1 MNMKQCTALGLAPGL
16 QRTLVLALWAAL
28 AVGLAAC
35 GSDPVITESK
45 QLIKDGKVEEGLG
58 RLQEGARSDS
68 RDFSYRTSY
77 AAQRERSIFDL
88 LSAADTDLAA
98 GHDQEADATY
108 RRVLALDPSNPRAQA
123 GLDGVLRVRRQKAD
137 VQRAVAADA
146 KGNVEFALDLLNKVL
161 VENPEYREARDIR
174 RDIQARRF
182 KQVIAAPQLRS
193 RYTLP
198 ISLEFRDAGLR
209 QVFDALSKGSGINF
223 IFDKEVRPDIRVS
236 ISVKDVLMEN
246 VISMLLD
253 PNQLAGK
260 VLNENTLLIYPA
272 TAAKVRDYQD
282 LVIRSFYLENADV
295 KQTQS
300 LIKTMLKTKDT
311 FIDEKLNLLVIR
323 DTPEVIKLAES
334 LISVQDHAE
343 AEVVLEIEVMEIL
356 RSRLLQLG
364 LQFPDQFQFDDH
376 GIIGGPYSGTINLKN
391 QVGATNLLSNPRI
404 RVRNREKAKVLIGNR
419 IPVISS
425 VVTPNTTSPVITDT
439 IQYLDV
445 GLKLE
450 IEPNIHMDGG
460 VTIKVNLEV
469 STLGDQVTSRNGTVA
484 FRVGT
489 RNANTVLQ
497 LKDGETQTL
506 MGLIQDDDIEKASRL
521 PGLGDIPILG
531 RLFSNTGKD
540 SQKTE
545 IVLSI
550 TPKIVRNVPR
560 PSLDVAALW
569 SGTEGIFRTATP
581 LLNVVDANRAGAPA
595 AAAPAASRNTSAAA
609 PAAPGNTSSS
619 VVAAATAAPANTAAA
634 PASPAPAAQAVALAA
649 PAPVLSSAAA
659 AVDALELSWR
669 GPTQVKPGDEFT
681 LILDGSSNTAL
692 SGADLQLLF
701 DPAVLTVVGVNEGDW
716 FNGDGSQTAFN
727 RRVDPSSGRVYVT
740 LRRAAAG
747 GVQGSGAL
755 LAVTLRAAAAGTA
768 QVQLTTAVPT
778 VTGGG
783 QLSVRGGA
791 SMQVQVAAAG
801 AAPAAAATTKRP

>member
-1 MNMKQCTALGLAPGL
+1 MLAMLAAGLAGCTAEP
-16 QRTLVLALWAAL
+16 LALE
-28 AVGLAAC
+28 GR
-35 GSDPVITESK
+35 
-45 QLIKDGKVEEGLG
+45 QLIKDGRVEEGLG
-58 RLQEGARSDS
+58 RLQEAAQADP
-68 RDFSYRTSY
+68 RDFSYRTGLV
-77 AAQRERSIFDL
+77 AQRERALFDL
-88 LSAADTDLAA
+88 LTAADADLAA
-98 GHDQEADATY
+98 GRDVEAEATF
-108 RRVLALDPSNPRAQA
+108 RRVLALDAVNPRAQA
-123 GLDGVLRVRRQKAD
+123 GLNLVLRVRRQRAE
-137 VQRAVAADA
+137 VQRAVAAEA
-146 KGNVEFALDLLNKVL
+146 KGQVELSLDLLNKVL
-161 VENPEYREARDIR
+161 VENPENREARDVR

-182 KQVIAAPQLRS
+182 KQVLAAPTLRS

-198 ISLEFRDAGLR
+198 INLEFRDAGLR

-246 VISMLLD
+246 VIALLLD

-260 VLNENTLLIYPA
+260 VLNDNTLLIYPA
-272 TAAKVRDYQD
+272 TPAKVRDYQD

-300 LIKTMLKTKDT
+300 MIKTMLKTKDT

-323 DTPEVIKLAES
+323 DTPEVIKLAEN

-364 LQFPDQFQFDDH
+364 LQFPDQFQFGTD
-376 GIIGGPYSGTINLKN
+376 GITGGPYTGTINLKN
-391 QVGATNLLSNPRI
+391 QVGVTNLLSNPRI

-425 VVTPNTTSPVITDT
+425 VVTPSATSPIITDT

-445 GLKLE
+445 GLKLD

-460 VTIKVNLEV
+460 VTMKVNLEV
-469 STLGDQVTSRNGTVA
+469 STLGDSVTSRNGTVA

-489 RNANTVLQ
+489 RNATTVLQ

-560 PSLDVAALW
+560 PSIEVAALW
-569 SGTEGIFRTATP
+569 SGTEANYRFATP
-581 LLNVVDANRAGAPA
+581 LLNPAAEPAPRSSGRAPGALAAPLAGTASLATEATQAGAASAATAA
-595 AAAPAASRNTSAAA
+595 AAAPA
-609 PAAPGNTSSS
+609 PAALLTP
-619 VVAAATAAPANTAAA
+619 AAAT
-634 PASPAPAAQAVALAA
+634 
-649 PAPVLSSAAA
+649 
-659 AVDALELSWR
+659 DALELSWR
-669 GPTQVKPGDEFT
+669 GPAQVKPGEEFT
-681 LILDGSSNTAL
+681 VYLEGSSNVAL

-701 DPAVLTVVGVNEGDW
+701 DPAMFTVLNVAEGEW
-716 FNGDGSQTAFN
+716 LKGDGTQTAFSQ
-727 RRVDPSSGRVYVT
+727 RVDPASGRIYAT

-747 GVQGSGAL
+747 GVQGTGAL
-755 LAVTLRAAAAGTA
+755 LAVTLRAGNVAGPAQLHLATA
-768 QVQLTTAVPT
+768 MPA

-783 QLSVRGGA
+783 QLSVRGA
-791 SMQVQVAAAG
+791 SVMQLQIVGSPQG
-801 AAPAAAATTKRP
+801 AAAAAKRP